1 MDIYAFLD
9 RHGIAYRR
17 FDHPAVFTCEQ
28 AAELRTPMPGKDTKN
43 LFLRD
48 EKGKRHF
55 LVTVGH
61 TFAPEKCPQCACQG
75 ASVCKH
81 EKQVDIKALKKIFDV
96 HPPSSASADYGGVK
110 KLSFASPDRLKNYLG
125 VEPGAVTIL
134 GLIHDPDHAVEVFV
148 DEAVWNADAICCH
161 PLVNTATLCIP
172 HAGLEAFM
180 RATGHVPNVLE
191 VPGMVSS

>member
-1 MDIYAFLD
+1 MDIYTFLD
-9 RHGIAYRR
+9 RHGIAYER

-28 AAELRTPMPGKDTKN
+28 AQELRTPMPGKDTKN

-48 EKGKRHF
+48 ERGKRHF

-61 TFAPEKCPQCACQG
+61 EK
-75 ASVCKH
+75 K
-81 EKQVDIKALKKIFDV
+81 VDIKALKKIF
-96 HPPSSASADYGGVK
+96 GVQ
-110 KLSFASPDRLKNYLG
+110 KLSFASPDRLKRYLG

-134 GLIHDPDHAVEVFV
+134 GLIHDPDHAVEVFI

-172 HAGLEAFM
+172 HAGLETFM